1 MKFTVHGVIED
12 EVASITWKDGFV
24 TGDKGALAE
33 LFALASVLDGKP
45 VGPEPEGPFTTQ
57 DHLSSPLSALVLIED
72 VLDEVTGVEG
82 QAPGPLCLHEVPH
95 AA

>member
-1 MKFTVHGVIED
+1 MKFTVYGAIED
-12 EVASITWKDGFV
+12 ESVSITWKDGFV

-57 DHLSSPLSALVLIED
+57 DHLSAPLSALVLIED
-72 VLDEVTGVEG
+72 VLDEVTGYDG
-82 QAPGPLCLHEVPH
+82 QMPGPLSMHELPN